1 MRCYLPLI
9 WKDSVSHIYGLVVYV
24 KEGRPFARDLSSE
37 NSKGSYSFDSLYFIW
52 RLTSVYS
59 MKHHLPLWVQLL
71 ILFHLT
77 LMMFSQS
84 THLLM
89 YWSIETLTFIIRTV
103 KPILVELC
111 YNVSISNDPT
121 QINSP
126 TRIHNCYYHSPAHL
140 DYFFPLNLIF
150 TLQYLSL
157 CWKIQIM
164 LFSQFP
170 LDVLQTQN
178 KMPHFIV

>member
-1 MRCYLPLI
+1 MWRRDILLQGTYLKKTLRVLI
-9 WKDSVSHIYGLVVYV
+9 
-24 KEGRPFARDLSSE
+24 
-37 NSKGSYSFDSLYFIW
+37 YSFDSLYFIW
-52 RLTSVYS
+52 RLTSFSS

-71 ILFHLT
+71 KLFHLT

-89 YWSIETLTFIIRTV
+89 YWSLETLTFIIRTV

-178 KMPHFIV
+178 KMPYFIV

>member
-1 MRCYLPLI
+1 MVLQSMWRGDILLQGTYLKKTLRVLI
-9 WKDSVSHIYGLVVYV
+9 
-24 KEGRPFARDLSSE
+24 
-37 NSKGSYSFDSLYFIW
+37 YSFDSLYFIW
-52 RLTSVYS
+52 HLTSFSS

-71 ILFHLT
+71 MLFHLT

-89 YWSIETLTFIIRTV
+89 YWSLETLTFIIRTV

-111 YNVSISNDPT
+111 HNVLNDPT

-126 TRIHNCYYHSPAHL
+126 TRIHDCYYHSPAHL